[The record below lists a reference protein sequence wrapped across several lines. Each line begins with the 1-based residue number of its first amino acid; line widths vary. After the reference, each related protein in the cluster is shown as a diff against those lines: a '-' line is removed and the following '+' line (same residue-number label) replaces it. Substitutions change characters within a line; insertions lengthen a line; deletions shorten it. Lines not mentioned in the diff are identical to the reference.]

1 MNSKILFSQKDKRLN
16 KMIIKLNFNNQWQ
29 KSQKNKVNNV
39 LKILLIKLKKNWNK
53 NKIIKIWN
61 KIKLDN
67 NPKYFWL
74 INKYHKNKQLHLIKN

>member
-29 KSQKNKVNNV
+29 IRQKNKVNNV

-53 NKIIKIWN
+53 NKIIKIWK
-61 KIKLDN
+61 KIKLVK
-67 NPKYFWL
+67 NP
-74 INKYHKNKQLHLIKN
+74 

>member
-39 LKILLIKLKKNWNK
+39 LKILLIKLKTNWNK
-53 NKIIKIWN
+53 NKIIKIWK
-61 KIKLDN
+61 KIKLVK
-67 NPKYFWL
+67 NP
-74 INKYHKNKQLHLIKN
+74 

>member
-39 LKILLIKLKKNWNK
+39 LKILLKKLKTNWNK
-53 NKIIKIWN
+53 NKIIKIWK
-61 KIKLDN
+61 KIKLVK
-67 NPKYFWL
+67 NP
-74 INKYHKNKQLHLIKN
+74 

>member
-53 NKIIKIWN
+53 NKIIKIWK
-61 KIKLDN
+61 KIKLVK
-67 NPKYFWL
+67 NP
-74 INKYHKNKQLHLIKN
+74 